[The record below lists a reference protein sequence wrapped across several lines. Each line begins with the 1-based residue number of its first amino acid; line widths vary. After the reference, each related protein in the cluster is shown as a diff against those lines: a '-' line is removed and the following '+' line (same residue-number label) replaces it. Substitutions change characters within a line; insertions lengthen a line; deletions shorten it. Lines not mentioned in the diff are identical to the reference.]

1 MTEGEKRRSQII
13 KILKDS
19 KSPVSGTK
27 LAKVLKVS
35 RQVIVQDMAVIR
47 ASTPGILSTT
57 KG

>member
-35 RQVIVQDMAVIR
+35 RQVIRTGYGA
-47 ASTPGILSTT
+47 ASCSADADSVHL
-57 KG
+57 